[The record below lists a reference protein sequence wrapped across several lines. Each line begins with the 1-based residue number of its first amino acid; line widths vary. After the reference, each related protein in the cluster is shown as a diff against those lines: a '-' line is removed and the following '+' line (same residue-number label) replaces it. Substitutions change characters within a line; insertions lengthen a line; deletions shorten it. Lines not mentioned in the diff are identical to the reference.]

1 MFSREVVV
9 YIIFGVLTTI
19 VGFGT
24 YALFLHM
31 GLNVLWSNTLS
42 TALAIV
48 FAYVTNKIWVFRA
61 MDFKVKELVKEFV
74 RFVSSRLFS
83 FGVDTALLV
92 GLVDFLGYDALVSK
106 AATSVVV
113 VVLNYVTSKL
123 LVFRKK
129 R

>member
-1 MFSREVVV
+1 LFSREVVV